1 MQLNKP
7 SCKLFLVLCI
17 IAVLPSILQ
26 ACTALLNIKTATTV
40 TIQLQ
45 IVPALSKALFHRYN
59 GPFYSLR
66 PVMKIRILTIGQKM
80 PAWVLTGFE
89 DYFKRI
95 QPFVQTQ
102 IIELPMAKR
111 GKNDSEADILKYRQ
125 IEGDSILSAVKQNEV
140 LIALEVGGR
149 EFSTEKLAE
158 TMKGWMLEGNDIVL
172 AIGGPDGHSEAVRK
186 AAAWHWSL
194 SKLTL
199 PHPMVRVMLIEQ
211 LYRAMSINH
220 NHPYHRAG

>member
-1 MQLNKP
+1 MA
-7 SCKLFLVLCI
+7 I
-17 IAVLPSILQ
+17 ISDIDLI
-26 ACTALLNIKTATTV
+26 
-40 TIQLQ
+40 
-45 IVPALSKALFHRYN
+45 
-59 GPFYSLR
+59 
-66 PVMKIRILTIGQKM
+66 MKIRILTIGQKM
-80 PAWVLTGFE
+80 PSWVVTGVE

-125 IEGDSILSAVKQNEV
+125 IEGESILNALKQNDV
-140 LIALEVGGR
+140 MIALEVEGR
-149 EFSTEKLAE
+149 ELSTEKLASH
-158 TMKGWMLEGNDIVL
+158 MQNWMLEGHDIVL
-172 AIGGPDGHSEAVRK
+172 AIGGPDGHSQAVRQ

-199 PHPMVRVMLIEQ
+199 PHPLVRVILIEQ
-211 LYRAMSINH
+211 LYRAMSINN